1 MGARLGRSEL
11 SGKGGP
17 KQGTPAQGE
26 PWAEAVTAGA
36 AGEQG
41 VGGASEDHIARGCQP
56 PPCPLTGLPAGTGGS
71 GIAPGTHPDGH
82 AGGILTAEKQAWV
95 PSKERC
101 FYGFSTHLP

>member
-36 AGEQG
+36 AGSREWGEQ
-41 VGGASEDHIARGCQP
+41 VRTTSPVGASH
-56 PPCPLTGLPAGTGGS
+56 LP
-71 GIAPGTHPDGH
+71 
-82 AGGILTAEKQAWV
+82 V
-95 PSKERC
+95 PSPVCLRALE
-101 FYGFSTHLP
+101 GLA